1 MDRNALD
8 QALLTAHTAGDLAAL
23 VHLYTQAA
31 DDQEAAGNI
40 NAACFYLTHAYVFAL
55 QSGSTAINDLNRRL
69 CEHGREVRFE
79 G

>member
-23 VHLYTQAA
+23 VRLYTQAA

-55 QSGSTAINDLNRRL
+55 QSGSAAINDLNRRL

>member
-23 VHLYTQAA
+23 VRLYMQAA

-69 CEHGREVRFE
+69 WEHGREVRFE